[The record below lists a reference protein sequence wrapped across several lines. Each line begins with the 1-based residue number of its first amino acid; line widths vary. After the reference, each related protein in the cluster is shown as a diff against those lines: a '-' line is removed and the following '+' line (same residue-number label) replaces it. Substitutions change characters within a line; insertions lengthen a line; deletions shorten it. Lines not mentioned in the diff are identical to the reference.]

1 MSFTIGEEL
10 FKDMKLV
17 SPEKFEVDSQYGR
30 ALYELCR
37 MDVLADI
44 EHSDDEVL
52 ANDWDVLSDEP
63 QEDVT
68 FVTENDVEERINESY
83 AETIYLG
90 VIAKDSLLYRSLV
103 QYFKEVKG
111 WNHDEMKDRMFFTE
125 DENNLY
131 LTTGCFYDIIDE
143 DLLGGNGSGE
153 TKKQFLAWLNK

>member
-1 MSFTIGEEL
+1 MSIEIGEEL

-17 SPEKFEVDSQYGR
+17 SPEKFEVDSQYGQ
-30 ALYELCR
+30 ALDKICR

-44 EHSDDEVL
+44 EHSNDEALEDDWNE
-52 ANDWDVLSDEP
+52 LSEEQ
-63 QEDVT
+63 QEDIDVVT
-68 FVTENDVEERINESY
+68 DDDVEERINESY

-90 VIAKDSLLYRSLV
+90 VIVKDSLLYRSLV
-103 QYFKEVKG
+103 QYFKEVKD